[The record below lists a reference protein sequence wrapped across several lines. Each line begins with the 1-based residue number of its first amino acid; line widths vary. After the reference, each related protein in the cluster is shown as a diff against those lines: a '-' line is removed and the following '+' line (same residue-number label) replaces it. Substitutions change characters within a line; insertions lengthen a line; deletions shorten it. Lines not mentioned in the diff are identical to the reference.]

1 MYLVWYHIKPKV
13 IACRLL
19 FQGKITLAWRWRQQ
33 LLGVPVRHIARCH
46 CQEHT
51 FFFFIGAAVRTTKL
65 SKRSS
70 VCCHMQV
77 VWCAED
83 IGTELLKVTL
93 TTTVFRLTTR
103 GPGVP
108 TRLGEREVGIGVE
121 VQITDGSLRY
131 ELLWL
136 SKRKTKLK
144 TSQEQ
149 QWSKG
154 HTCNGITL
162 LASRREL
169 RSVESKLAEVK
180 WMDGWMDELA
190 EPV

>member
-1 MYLVWYHIKPKV
+1 MEAATFGGTSP
-13 IACRLL
+13 
-19 FQGKITLAWRWRQQ
+19 
-33 LLGVPVRHIARCH
+33 PH
-46 CQEHT
+46 CT
-51 FFFFIGAAVRTTKL
+51 MSLPRTYIFFFIGAAVRTTKL

-190 EPV
+190 EPVEIWFIKRKVADFTFRFYAWL